1 MAETQTKPWRIIDII
16 NWGSQYLKS
25 KGIDEARLTIELML
39 CHVLKCKRV
48 DLYIDFERPL
58 TKSELEELRNI
69 IKRRLKREPLQYII
83 GKTEFMGLEFKINP
97 DVLIP
102 RPETEILVEKTIET
116 IKKEFPS
123 ETTVKVLD
131 IGTGSGNIAVS
142 IAKFLGEKVKV
153 IGIDLSDKAIQIAR
167 ENAKLNNVENVEFIR
182 LDFFDANF
190 EKEFQNQFDIV
201 VSNPPYISTEEFE
214 TLQDE
219 IKNYEPRIAL
229 TDESDGLTFFR
240 RLADLGRKI
249 ISKRGFIL
257 AEMAYNQAEKV
268 KSIFKNSGYEEIETF
283 KDYLGFERVIKI
295 KVQKL

>member
-1 MAETQTKPWRIIDII
+1 MAETKIKSWRIIDII

-39 CHVLKCKRV
+39 CHILKCRRI

-58 TKSELEELRNI
+58 TKTELEELRNI
-69 IKRRLKREPLQYII
+69 IKRRIKKEPLQYII

-116 IKKEFPS
+116 IKKEFPDK
-123 ETTVKVLD
+123 TIVKVLD
-131 IGTGSGNIAVS
+131 IGTGSGNIAIS
-142 IAKFLGEKVKV
+142 IAKFLGEKVQV
-153 IGIDLSDKAIQIAR
+153 LGIDLSGKAIQTAE
-167 ENAKLNNVENVEFIR
+167 ENAKLNNVENVKFICFD
-182 LDFFDANF
+182 LFDADF
-190 EKEFQNQFDIV
+190 ENKFKNQFDIV
-201 VSNPPYISTEEFE
+201 VSNPPYIPTEEFE

-229 TDESDGLTFFR
+229 TDEADGLSFYR
-240 RLADLGRKI
+240 RLADLSRKI
-249 ISKRGFIL
+249 ISNRGFIL
-257 AEMAYNQAEKV
+257 SEIAYNQAEKV
-268 KSIFKNSGYEEIETF
+268 KEFFKRAGYEEIKTF

>member
-1 MAETQTKPWRIIDII
+1 MAETQIKSWRIIDII

-39 CHVLKCKRV
+39 CHVLKCRRI

-97 DVLIP
+97 NVLIP
-102 RPETEILVEKTIET
+102 RPETEILVEKAIET

-123 ETTVKVLD
+123 ETTVKLLD
-131 IGTGSGNIAVS
+131 IGTGSGNISIS

-153 IGIDLSDKAIQIAR
+153 VGIDLSDKAIQIAE
-167 ENAKLNNVENVEFIR
+167 ENAKLNNVENVEFICF
-182 LDFFDANF
+182 DFFDTDF
-190 EKEFQNQFDIV
+190 ENKFQNQFDII

-214 TLQDE
+214 TLQEE

-240 RLADLGRKI
+240 RLADLSRKI
-249 ISKRGFIL
+249 ISNRGFIL

-268 KSIFKNSGYEEIETF
+268 KEIFKSAGYEEIETF